1 MTAERTSEKKKKEEG
16 AEGIGA
22 AAKPG
27 RSIKEKLKHE
37 LESMALAVLYFG
49 VWIASLVIFKK
60 LILAQYQIEFNGLSA
75 AIVGTLVLAKVVLV
89 LEHVPLGAWVRAR
102 PGWVE
107 VLMRTVLYAFGLVVV
122 LLLEKAFEGRHEYGG
137 FVHSLRLVFHHP
149 EIHHVW
155 VNTICLSGA
164 LMGYNMLSVIR
175 RHLGKGGL
183 LRLFL
188 SPLPEE
194 QIN

>member
-1 MTAERTSEKKKKEEG
+1 MKDVSNENSNKEET
-16 AEGIGA
+16 AQGIQTVA
-22 AAKPG
+22 RP
-27 RSIKEKLKHE
+27 RSSIKEKLKHE

-49 VWIASLVIFKK
+49 VWISALVIFKK

-75 AIVGTLVLAKVVLV
+75 AFVGTLVLAKVVLV
-89 LEHVPLGAWVRAR
+89 LEHVPLGAWVRAM
-102 PGWVE
+102 PAWVE
-107 VLMRTVLYAFGLVVV
+107 VMMRTVLYAFGLLVV
-122 LLLEKAFEGRHEYGG
+122 LLLEKAFELRHEYGG
-137 FVHSLRLVFHHP
+137 FVHSLRLVFYHT
-149 EIHHVW
+149 EVHHVW

-164 LMGYNMLSVIR
+164 LLGYNMLSVIR

-194 QIN
+194 LHK